1 MRLYGLLEHRG
12 FTVYL
17 CPGRKYFLPLR
28 RERPRLIS
36 GGVTMRFS
44 IALVRLLTVGVL
56 MALAGTAGAQQ
67 AYPNKTVRIIVP
79 FPPGGSV
86 DVLARIAA
94 QKLSETLG
102 QQFIVDNRGGGSTII
117 GTEFLVKAKPD
128 GYTIMFMNSAH
139 VTTPLLMKTPYDAIK
154 DFTPISTIAQ
164 SQYLMAVHP
173 STPANNLQ
181 EFIAFAKTKPGQ
193 ISFASSGMGG
203 PAHLTA
209 ELFMLAA
216 GIKMR
221 HIPYKGGGPALT
233 DLLGGQVQVGFNV
246 PINYAPHIQAGKLK
260 GMAITGKTRLPN
272 LPQMPTFAEA
282 GLPDYDSNVWF
293 GVLAPAGTPKDII
306 DKLRIEIGKILTAPE
321 LKKEL
326 IKQGMETFS
335 TTPEEFAALMK
346 ADTEK
351 FANVIKTANIKL
363 EN

>member
-1 MRLYGLLEHRG
+1 M
-12 FTVYL
+12 
-17 CPGRKYFLPLR
+17 
-28 RERPRLIS
+28 
-36 GGVTMRFS
+36 MRFA
-44 IALVRLLTVGVL
+44 IAVTRILAVSALL
-56 MALAGTAGAQQ
+56 ALAGSAAAQQ
-67 AYPNKTVRIIVP
+67 AYPNRTVRIVVP

-86 DVLARIAA
+86 DVLARISA
-94 QKLSETLG
+94 QKLSENLA

-117 GTEFLVKAKPD
+117 GTEYLVKAKPD

-173 STPANNLQ
+173 SIPANTLQ
-181 EFIAFAKTKPGQ
+181 EFIAYAKSKPGQ

-216 GIKMR
+216 GVKMR

-260 GMAITGKTRLPN
+260 GMGITGRNRLPN
-272 LPQMPTFAEA
+272 LPDMPTFAEG
-282 GLPDYDSNVWF
+282 GLTNYDSNVWF
-293 GVLAPAGTPKDII
+293 GVLAPPGTPKEIV
-306 DKLRIEIGKILTAPE
+306 DKLKAEIGKILTAPE

-326 IKQGMETFS
+326 VKQGMETFS
-335 TTPEEFAALMK
+335 STPEEFGALMK

-351 FANVIKTANIKL
+351 FAYVIKTAGIKL
-363 EN
+363 EQ